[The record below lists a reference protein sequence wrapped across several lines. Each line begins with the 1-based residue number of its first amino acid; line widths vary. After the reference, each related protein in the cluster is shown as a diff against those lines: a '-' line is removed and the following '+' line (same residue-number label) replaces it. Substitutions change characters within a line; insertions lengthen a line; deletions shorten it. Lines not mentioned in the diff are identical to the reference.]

1 MAFFVAMFLSIAFP
15 VAIIFYARLVRPL
28 KLCRRHRIALGI
40 VVFAVVLLAGAST
53 PIASLIARDTELAQK
68 LHFGVWGGWIYDI
81 SIYGYS
87 MPDGTVVSADKFVE
101 E

>member
-68 LHFGVWGGWIYDI
+68 LHFGVWGGWPYT
-81 SIYGYS
+81 G
-87 MPDGTVVSADKFVE
+87 
-101 E
+101 